1 MGLAAGALIAVSHHR
16 VVTDILFAEDRMLA
30 LAADMGV
37 RVGDN
42 QALLEAYRN
51 GFSL

>member
-1 MGLAAGALIAVSHHR
+1 MA
-16 VVTDILFAEDRMLA
+16 A

-37 RVGDN
+37 RVLDN

-51 GFSL
+51 GFRL